1 MVGSENG
8 GRVEVSERKGA
19 VVMVGSLK
27 EASNPLVSG
36 LCLLYL
42 VFILYTFLPFFLVFS
57 LFFFAVFL
65 NFVFS

>member
-42 VFILYTFLPFFLVFS
+42 VFILYTFYHFFWF
-57 LFFFAVFL
+57 FRCFFAVFL